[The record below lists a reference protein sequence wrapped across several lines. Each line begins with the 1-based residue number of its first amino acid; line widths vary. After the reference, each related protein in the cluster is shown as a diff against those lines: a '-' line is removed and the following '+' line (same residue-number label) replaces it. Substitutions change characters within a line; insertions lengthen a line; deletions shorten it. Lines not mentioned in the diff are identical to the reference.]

1 MNHTSVAKVGGV
13 RPADCAN
20 LPQILLDL
28 TSK

>member
-13 RPADCAN
+13 RPADGAN

-28 TSK
+28 T